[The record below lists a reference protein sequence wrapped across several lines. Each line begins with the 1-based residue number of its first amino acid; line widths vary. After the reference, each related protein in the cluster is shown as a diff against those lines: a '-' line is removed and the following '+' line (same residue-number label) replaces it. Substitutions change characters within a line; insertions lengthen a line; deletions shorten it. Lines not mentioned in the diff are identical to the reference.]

1 MTLKGRVEKLE
12 NKFLPG
18 NGVTIISLEK
28 GETNKQALKR
38 YSAENGI
45 DAERLDH
52 PDSLN
57 IFLRTDFGDLERQSE
72 FK

>member
-1 MTLKGRVEKLE
+1 MNLNKRVENLE
-12 NKFLPG
+12 NKFRPG
-18 NGVTIISLEK
+18 NGVTVIQLGK
-28 GETNKQALKR
+28 GETNEQALKR

-57 IFLRTDFGDLERQSE
+57 IFLKTDFGDS
-72 FK
+72 